1 MPTRKS
7 GLDAQFVEQQ
17 RQALLSLRATLVAA
31 ASGAEADEQQM
42 NEQSDAGAVEFEDDS
57 QRLDTLE
64 RDGALVARE
73 VDRLDRVDRALEKI
87 QDGTYGL
94 SDISGEPIARER
106 LQAVP
111 DALYTLE
118 EEKSRER
125 VRQ

>member
-7 GLDAQFVEQQ
+7 GFDAQFVEQQ

-118 EEKSRER
+118 EERSRER
-125 VRQ
+125 ARQ

>member
-118 EEKSRER
+118 EERSRER
-125 VRQ
+125 ARQ

>member
-1 MPTRKS
+1 S
-7 GLDAQFVEQQ
+7 GLDAQFIEQQ

-31 ASGAEADEQQM
+31 ASGAEADEQQV

-73 VDRLDRVDRALEKI
+73 VERLDRVDRALAKI